1 MSKIAAK
8 LGALSI
14 GWDMIVKALLA
25 ELRKQG
31 KDLVAFWKI
40 AKGLGASTDLATET
54 GWKLVIA
61 DIEWVTFHG
70 TPTLENVAPFLRRK
84 KLLPA

>member
-1 MSKIAAK
+1 MSKISDK
-8 LGALSI
+8 LLGVSGI
-14 GWDMIVKALLA
+14 WDIIVKALLA
-25 ELRKQG
+25 ELKKQV
-31 KDLVAFWKI
+31 KDLVAFWGI
-40 AKGLGASTDLATET
+40 AKKLGASTDLATEA

-70 TPTLENVAPFLRRK
+70 TPTPENVAPFLRKK